1 MRQDSIN
8 SMTEKMQMLPLLQG
22 LTLQEFN
29 QLIINLKLDF
39 HQYGEGSTIVGQ
51 GERCSSLIYIING
64 TFEAEYHDDKR
75 ALILSETINTT
86 PHLIEPYNIF
96 GVKRTYERTYTSL
109 GGVSTFSISREFF
122 INKMLS
128 IPILRSNYTNYLCN
142 NLRKSKE
149 SERFNNPKGIEQ
161 KMIAAIRSF
170 CLFDNGEKNVR
181 ITMNDLADMID
192 ETRLN
197 VSGVLNKWKKNKQ
210 IELRRYGFT
219 IKNLETLLTSNMDGT
234 NRV

>member
-1 MRQDSIN
+1 
-8 SMTEKMQMLPLLQG
+8 MTEKMQMLPLLQG

-39 HQYGEGSTIVGQ
+39 NQYGEGSTIVGQ
-51 GERCSSLIYIING
+51 GERCNSLIYIISG
-64 TFEAEYHDDKR
+64 SFEAEYHDDKR
-75 ALILSETINTT
+75 ALILSETISTT
-86 PHLIEPYNIF
+86 PHLIEPYNMF
-96 GVKRTYERTYTSL
+96 GVKRTYERTYTSMDD
-109 GGVSTFSISREFF
+109 VSTFSISREFF

-128 IPILRSNYTNYLCN
+128 IPILRSNYINYLCN

-149 SERFNNPKGIEQ
+149 SERFNHPANIEQ
-161 KMIAAIRSF
+161 KMITALRSF

-181 ITMNDLADMID
+181 MTMNDLADMID

-197 VSGVLNKWKKNKQ
+197 VSGVLNKWKKDKQ

-219 IKNLETLLTSNMDGT
+219 IKNLETLSAKKMG
-234 NRV
+234 